1 MYQEKLIQAIQRRI
15 GSQDSLIE
23 RISSALDISYDAA
36 HRRISKK
43 SKFSIEETIRLAQ
56 VFGISLDAM
65 LQNNEHVLVRKTK
78 EIRSAT
84 DLSNYLGSSFQALM
98 EYRVDEHTSVYYS
111 AKDIP
116 LFYTIGHNLL
126 SKFKLFVWLNLL
138 DFGKEEDSFE
148 DFNYQAPLVDNNE
161 KLLNFYSSVKVHEIW
176 NDTTINSTLQQ
187 ILYFF
192 QSGLIQLDNAV
203 ALCDHLVD
211 LIKSL
216 EKKCT
221 PKNEY
226 FKMYYHELLILNN
239 NVLISDR
246 QQKSFFVPYTM
257 LGYFIT
263 KDNDTCQ
270 NALEFYQHQLKNSI
284 LLNTAGTRDKNIFFN
299 KMYQKI
305 DFYKKQIKSFA
316 ELE

>member
-1 MYQEKLIQAIQRRI
+1 MYQEKLIRAIQKRI
-15 GSQDSLIE
+15 GAQDSLIE
-23 RISSALDISYDAA
+23 RISTALDISYDAA

-43 SKFSIEETIRLAQ
+43 SKFTIEETIRLAQ
-56 VFGISLDAM
+56 VFGISLDA
-65 LQNNEHVLVRKTK
+65 LLENKGHVLVRKTK

-84 DLSNYLGSSFQALM
+84 DLSDYLGNSFQALT
-98 EYRVDEHTSVYYS
+98 EYNADEHTSVYYS

-138 DFGKEEDSFE
+138 DFGKGEVSYE

-161 KLLNFYSSVKVHEIW
+161 NLLKFYSSVQVHEIW

-192 QSGLIQLDNAV
+192 QSGLLQLDNAV
-203 ALCDHLVD
+203 ALCDNLTD

-216 EKKCT
+216 ERKCT
-221 PKNEY
+221 PKNKY
-226 FKMYYHELLILNN
+226 FQMYYHELLILNN
-239 NVLISDR
+239 NVLIFNG
-246 QQKSFFVPYTM
+246 QQRSFFVPYTM

-263 KDNDTCQ
+263 KDIDTCQ
-270 NALEFYQHQLKNSI
+270 NALEFYQHQLKNSV

-316 ELE
+316 ELG

>member
-1 MYQEKLIQAIQRRI
+1 MYQEKLIRAIQKRI
-15 GSQDSLIE
+15 GAQDSLIE
-23 RISSALDISYDAA
+23 RISTALDISYDAA

-43 SKFSIEETIRLAQ
+43 SKFTIEETIRLAQ
-56 VFGISLDAM
+56 VFGISLDA
-65 LQNNEHVLVRKTK
+65 LLENKGHVLVRKTK

-84 DLSNYLGSSFQALM
+84 DLSDYLGNSFQALT
-98 EYRVDEHTSVYYS
+98 EYNADEDTSVYYS

-138 DFGKEEDSFE
+138 DFGKGEVSFE

-161 KLLNFYSSVKVHEIW
+161 NLLKFYSSVQVHEIW

-192 QSGLIQLDNAV
+192 QSGLLQLDNAV
-203 ALCDHLVD
+203 ALCDNLTD

-216 EKKCT
+216 ERKCT
-221 PKNEY
+221 PKNKY
-226 FKMYYHELLILNN
+226 FQMYYHELLILNN
-239 NVLISDR
+239 NVLIFNG
-246 QQKSFFVPYTM
+246 QQRSFFVPYTM

-263 KDNDTCQ
+263 KDIDTCQ
-270 NALEFYQHQLKNSI
+270 NALEFYQHQLKNSV

-316 ELE
+316 ELG